1 MLYKNELLYI
11 TLDYITSWYVQY
23 SVKKESATMIA
34 VILIDKLATFVDL
47 KVLFSVLYDI
57 LQSMF
62 PLII

>member
-1 MLYKNELLYI
+1 
-11 TLDYITSWYVQY
+11 
-23 SVKKESATMIA
+23 MIA

-47 KVLFSVLYDI
+47 KVLFSVLDDI